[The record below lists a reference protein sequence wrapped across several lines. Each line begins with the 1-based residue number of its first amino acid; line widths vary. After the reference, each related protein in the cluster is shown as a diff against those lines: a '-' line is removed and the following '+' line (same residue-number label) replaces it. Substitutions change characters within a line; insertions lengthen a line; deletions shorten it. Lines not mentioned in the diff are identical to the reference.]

1 MSPFFCHQIDTTLPW
16 RYYSSMNR
24 LTVRLPKKIHER
36 VSERAEVEGVSMN
49 VVFINLVSQALDFRI
64 GDGKPDFWGLSPE
77 QRVSLLLEGYGK
89 HVTGENQND
98 QS

>member
-1 MSPFFCHQIDTTLPW
+1 
-16 RYYSSMNR
+16 
-24 LTVRLPKKIHER
+24 
-36 VSERAEVEGVSMN
+36 MN